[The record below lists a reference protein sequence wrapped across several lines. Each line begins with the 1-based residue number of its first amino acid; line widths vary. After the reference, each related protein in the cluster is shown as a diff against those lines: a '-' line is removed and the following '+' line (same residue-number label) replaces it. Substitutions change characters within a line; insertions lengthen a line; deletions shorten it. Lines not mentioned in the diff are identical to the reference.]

1 MGVGLAKGVEDML
14 YEYDTADKV
23 IEQLMLRGM
32 KALKMPDGKMLIT
45 HDSKVVGVINTSY
58 NYKAN
63 YGVYWLDDSYWKRAS
78 MTFAEQFICDNE
90 DAFDLFNICDS
101 RRELIKEILD
111 IELVRITPSRVFDH
125 IIVYIYSNFSANN
138 SNEHV
143 ERTANK
149 LKNCETYSELL
160 DILAFN
166 KGD

>member
-1 MGVGLAKGVEDML
+1 MSKGVEDML

-32 KALKMPDGKMLIT
+32 KALKMPDGQMLIT
-45 HDSKVVGVINTSY
+45 HDSKVVGVFNTSY
-58 NYKAN
+58 DYKAN

-111 IELVRITPSRVFDH
+111 IKLVRVTPSRVFDH
-125 IIVYIYSNFSANN
+125 IIVYLYSNFSANN
-138 SNEHV
+138 SDEHV

-160 DILAFN
+160 DILAFD

>member
-1 MGVGLAKGVEDML
+1 MDVGLSKGVEDML

-32 KALKMPDGKMLIT
+32 KALKMPDGQMLIT
-45 HDSKVVGVINTSY
+45 YDSKVVGVFNTSY
-58 NYKAN
+58 DYKAN

-90 DAFDLFNICDS
+90 DAFDLFNICES

-111 IELVRITPSRVFDH
+111 IELVRATPSRVFDH

-138 SNEHV
+138 SDEHV
-143 ERTANK
+143 EQVANK
-149 LKNCETYSELL
+149 LKNCGTYSELL
-160 DILAFN
+160 DILAFD

>member
-1 MGVGLAKGVEDML
+1 MAKGVEDML
-14 YEYDTADKV
+14 YWYDTADKV
-23 IEQLMLRGM
+23 LEQLMLRGM

-45 HDSKVVGVINTSY
+45 HDSQVVGVLNTSY
-58 NYKAN
+58 DYKAN

-160 DILAFN
+160 DILAFD